1 MTLKLTE
8 KSDEMK
14 EKKNSKNSSLFYL
27 SKHGQTGES
36 FEGRQ
41 AGIDHAEGI
50 ESTVRGEFFADP
62 IGRVCPT
69 IVEGQLGNLQKVRMR
84 KNAWISGHWSGPP
97 F

>member
-1 MTLKLTE
+1 MKW
-8 KSDEMK
+8 K
-14 EKKNSKNSSLFYL
+14 EKNNKNWVLFYL

-41 AGIDHAEGI
+41 ASIDHAEGI

-69 IVEGQLGNLQKVRMR
+69 IVEGQLANLQKVRMSKKIGKR
-84 KNAWISGHWSGPP
+84 RLD
-97 F
+97 